1 MWSRTPLPL
10 FCLQFLLGQ
19 ARLQRDPLP
28 AVPDLEGDLL
38 FLLDS
43 SGSVSYYEF
52 SRVKEFIA
60 DLLRPFTFGPQDVQ
74 AGVVHI
80 STMPM
85 LEFPFDR
92 HHSSGAIQQA
102 VRSIQQVMGDTNTGK
117 ALSFAKEK
125 LLTAEAGARAD
136 VPKVLVW
143 VTDGFTT
150 DEVSKPMQAL
160 KDMGVTVFIVSTGR
174 GNYLELSAAASQPPE
189 KHLHFVD
196 VDDLTIITKE
206 LRDAIADVIQ
216 AKRLRA
222 TDVSSSSF
230 RLVWPQLLT
239 RNTGYYILEYAPTG
253 EPRRKQTRQ
262 LSGDHTSVLV
272 GKLAPHT
279 TYEVALVPESNE
291 RYIPPQTTRVTT
303 LEETI
308 SPAQVLIS
316 ESRPHSIRV
325 SWSPTPD
332 SVSAYQVLYG
342 PLPGNSVKLV
352 EVKGN
357 LNSTTLG
364 HLRANTTYLVTVSA
378 IYKSGKEKA
387 LSAKACTLEENSKIK
402 HLRFEDLSP
411 STVKASWDAA
421 GGDVL
426 GYRIRCQ
433 RQAGPSTLL
442 SVSPQVHSVLLSD
455 LAAGTTNKVCVKPV
469 YRNLSGKGLCQL
481 VRMQPGKWRCTG
493 GWGPWVGSGPWR
505 RSGWPAPRSAWLG
518 TGVALPRHDCLARPA
533 LARWW
538 CCCGGVGD
546 AHGGHQRARLHSS
559 CAHVPLRESPP
570 WTAASLAHVRSIFL
584 GTEQLPGENKQL
596 LVLLAWRSSPF
607 QRQLHPSEPAPS
619 EGEAVC
625 CAGERR
631 GL

>member
-481 VRMQPGKWRCTG
+481 VRMQPASATRTY
-493 GWGPWVGSGPWR
+493 SHR
-505 RSGWPAPRSAWLG
+505 PRE
-518 TGVALPRHDCLARPA
+518 
-533 LARWW
+533 
-538 CCCGGVGD
+538 
-546 AHGGHQRARLHSS
+546 RASQH
-559 CAHVPLRESPP
+559 
-570 WTAASLAHVRSIFL
+570 
-584 GTEQLPGENKQL
+584 
-596 LVLLAWRSSPF
+596 
-607 QRQLHPSEPAPS
+607 
-619 EGEAVC
+619 
-625 CAGERR
+625 
-631 GL
+631 